1 MPPKISKQTPLTQ
14 GIAAVR
20 LMVDAGHSL
29 GVTNIAKALD
39 MPKSSVHR
47 LLQSL
52 CEIGFVQQLPNGNY
66 TLSPDI
72 FEFVHEIALHY
83 GKNLKLDAHIR
94 KAANQHNCSVYIS
107 MLGKRDTYTICAAG
121 EEGNTTRLGLHTPA
135 YSSSVGKVLISY
147 MDPSL
152 WLNYAPEVDQPEQSL
167 ESVQTTPYTILDP
180 SAFLAELK
188 EVRQQHVA
196 WNIRESDSNYASIAM
211 ALREPCIPL
220 PRLAV
225 ALVFPYE
232 DFKNRDREKLTA
244 QLAKIVKEMEYEL
257 GSR

>member
-1 MPPKISKQTPLTQ
+1 
-14 GIAAVR
+14 
-20 LMVDAGHSL
+20 MVDAGHSL
-29 GVTNIAKALD
+29 GVTNIAKALK

-52 CEIGFVQQLPNGNY
+52 CEIGFVQQLPTGNY

-94 KAANQHNCSVYIS
+94 KAANQHSCSVYIS

-147 MDPSL
+147 MDPRL
-152 WLNYAPEVDQPEQSL
+152 WPNYAPQAIEEAEVLEQPP
-167 ESVQTTPYTILDP
+167 TTPYTILNP
-180 SAFLAELK
+180 STFLSELK
-188 EVRQQHVA
+188 EVSQTRVA
-196 WNIRESDSNYASIAM
+196 WNIRESDVDYASLAM
-211 ALREPCIPL
+211 ALHEPFIPL
-220 PRLAV
+220 PRLAI

-232 DFKNRDREKLTA
+232 DFKKRDREELA
-244 QLAKIVKEMEYEL
+244 SQLSEIVKEMECEL